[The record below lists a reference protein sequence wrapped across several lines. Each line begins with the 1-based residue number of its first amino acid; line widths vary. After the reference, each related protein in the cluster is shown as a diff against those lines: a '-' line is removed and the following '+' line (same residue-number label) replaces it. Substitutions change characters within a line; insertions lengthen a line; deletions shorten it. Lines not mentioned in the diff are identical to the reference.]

1 MKKVKIVGAG
11 SIGNHLAFACRSKD
25 WDVLICD
32 IDEKALKRTK
42 DEIYP
47 TRYSRWDDSIRLTLV
62 KDIPKEDFDL
72 VIIGT
77 PPEFHNEYAINILK
91 EEKPQVLLIEKPLC
105 QPSLEK
111 AQELFELS
119 QRSNT
124 KVLVGYNHV
133 LAKSTIKVEQIIKE
147 KFLGDFITL
156 RGGFLEYWGGIF
168 KAHPWLAGPE
178 ESYLGFTS
186 KGGGAS
192 GEHSHA
198 LNIWQHFAN
207 VLEIGRIIEIT
218 ATMDW
223 ITDGEVHYD
232 RICNFN
238 VKTEKGYCG
247 QITQDVVTE
256 PSKKFMYMQ
265 GDKGFIEWEV
275 NKYPGCDGILFNSN
289 EGALSEIRISKTR
302 MDDFK
307 IEIEHITGIMDGSIN
322 NSPISLER
330 GLETM
335 LVLAAANLS
344 DKSKSA
350 VEIDYNKGFTTDS
363 IKILK

>member
-1 MKKVKIVGAG
+1 MKNVKIYGAG
-11 SIGNHLAFACRSKD
+11 SIGNHLAFACRSKG

-47 TRYSRWDDSIRLTLV
+47 NRYSKWDDSIRLTLV

-91 EEKPQVLLIEKPLC
+91 EEEPRVLLIEKPLC
-105 QPSLEK
+105 EPSLEK

-119 QRSNT
+119 EQSNT
-124 KVLVGYNHV
+124 NVLVGYNHV
-133 LAKSTIKVEQIIKE
+133 LAESTRKVEQMIKE
-147 KFLGDFITL
+147 KWLGNFITL

-223 ITDGEVHYD
+223 ITDGNVEYD
-232 RICNFN
+232 RICNMN
-238 VKTEKGYCG
+238 VKTERGIFG
-247 QITQDVVTE
+247 QITQDVITE
-256 PSKKFMYMQ
+256 PSKKFMYFQ

-275 NKYPGCDGILFNSN
+275 NKYPGYDCVSFNN
-289 EGALSEIRISKTR
+289 DKDEIVERRISKFRT
-302 MDDFK
+302 DDFNV
-307 IEIEHITGIMDGSIN
+307 EIEHISEIIDDNII
-322 NSPISLER
+322 NSPISLEK
-330 GLETM
+330 GFETM

-344 DKSKSA
+344 DKSKNT
-350 VEIDYNKGFTTDS
+350 VEIDYDKGFTTDS
-363 IKILK
+363 IKIIK